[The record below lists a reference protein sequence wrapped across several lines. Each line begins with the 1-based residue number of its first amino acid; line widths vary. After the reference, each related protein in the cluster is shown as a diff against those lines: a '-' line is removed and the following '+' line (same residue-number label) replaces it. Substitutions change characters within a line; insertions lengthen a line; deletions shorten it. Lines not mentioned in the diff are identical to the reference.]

1 MVGVREVKVHEVEYF
16 SDLPRSVW
24 PTSTTNKS
32 RGEREGQWNSG
43 IVARFSRSLA
53 GLEGSLGNFLWKAA
67 VICPLLVQD
76 DTLVGS
82 CASLPRALEK
92 IPPRRL
98 QTTDFFSTTALVLQG
113 PRVSSFSR
121 LLPFFS
127 FYFPSVPIFFFLVKD
142 FAEIF
147 VIHVKMSSPDT
158 VRFHR
163 AIVNYFPWM
172 FQASSQASVKLF
184 LSFMEANRWMPR
196 APAQPLWRGQCLLP
210 SSKKGDGE
218 GGWMLFICSK
228 GWANRTSDSTSKLT
242 LNCLPCSQTICSLL
256 YGRGGTEDIW
266 AA

>member
-121 LLPFFS
+121 LLPFFFLLFS
-127 FYFPSVPIFFFLVKD
+127 FCTYLFFESKTLLR
-142 FAEIF
+142 
-147 VIHVKMSSPDT
+147 SS
-158 VRFHR
+158 
-163 AIVNYFPWM
+163 
-172 FQASSQASVKLF
+172 SSMWKCRRQTLWGFTERSLITSHECFK
-184 LSFMEANRWMPR
+184 
-196 APAQPLWRGQCLLP
+196 PAARPL
-210 SSKKGDGE
+210 
-218 GGWMLFICSK
+218 
-228 GWANRTSDSTSKLT
+228 
-242 LNCLPCSQTICSLL
+242 
-256 YGRGGTEDIW
+256 
-266 AA
+266 